1 MNLKKSNLKKKKT
14 SKYLVDVGNILED
27 GFILINNSGRVLVSN
42 KVSQE
47 LIGKN
52 LLNKNILNIIKNPD
66 FNSLNFD
73 KSNKKYDYSFV
84 HELDDYLNRQLR
96 IKLKKISKNK
106 ILCIIS
112 GIKSKLP
119 NFSKFILFL

>member
-14 SKYLVDVGNILED
+14 SKYFLDVGNILED

-66 FNSLNFD
+66 FNSLNFE
-73 KSNKKYDYSFV
+73 KSNKKYD
-84 HELDDYLNRQLR
+84 H
-96 IKLKKISKNK
+96 
-106 ILCIIS
+106 
-112 GIKSKLP
+112 
-119 NFSKFILFL
+119 

>member
-52 LLNKNILNIIKNPD
+52 LL
-66 FNSLNFD
+66 
-73 KSNKKYDYSFV
+73 
-84 HELDDYLNRQLR
+84 
-96 IKLKKISKNK
+96 
-106 ILCIIS
+106 
-112 GIKSKLP
+112 
-119 NFSKFILFL
+119 KF